1 MMTKRM
7 NQRNKIKA
15 KKNIMKKRKLNK
27 NIMRPK
33 SKRKKR
39 QKSIKFNIKSMI
51 KISIIKIRRLNSI
64 RNLNSTRKPRNTKNL
79 KNIRNLK
86 NIKRLKNIKTMPRNS
101 RKRKYNNISKPQ
113 RNKNHI
119 NSSF

>member
-64 RNLNSTRKPRNTKNL
+64 RNLNSTRKPRNTKDL
-79 KNIRNLK
+79 KNIRN
-86 NIKRLKNIKTMPRNS
+86 LKNIKTMPRNS

-119 NSSF
+119 NNSF